1 MWGSSNG
8 PDPIPNPNIN
18 ANTNPNPNERCEALE
33 TTVKSLKTDASG
45 FKIAKEETETKID
58 SYIQK
63 VASLEEDLSHMQVL
77 KSQLTETKGALI
89 TCQQELSAAL

>member
-1 MWGSSNG
+1 M
-8 PDPIPNPNIN
+8 
-18 ANTNPNPNERCEALE
+18 
-33 TTVKSLKTDASG
+33 KTDASG
-45 FKIAKEETETKID
+45 FKIAEEETETKID

-89 TCQQELSAAL
+89 TCQQELSAALEKGEKQMKRAEDFEIKVERLNEEKKEVQLERY